1 MDEMIAAVAGILV
14 DVRGK
19 TMASVTVECFKRRLN
34 RFYWLVDPEGLGAEE
49 RLHDDPNLAV
59 LMCTCWPH
67 GRRRRRKHS
76 FLIENKLEIV
86 C

>member
-34 RFYWLVDPEGLGAEE
+34 RFYWLVDPEGLGA
-49 RLHDDPNLAV
+49 
-59 LMCTCWPH
+59 
-67 GRRRRRKHS
+67 
-76 FLIENKLEIV
+76 
-86 C
+86 